1 MKRDT
6 DANWEFPIAKTRTI
20 SAKYKYA
27 SIHLYIHKY
36 IEVKEEY
43 WIISWDIKQI
53 PMSLYWY

>member
-27 SIHLYIHKY
+27 SIYTSIY
-36 IEVKEEY
+36 T
-43 WIISWDIKQI
+43 
-53 PMSLYWY
+53 